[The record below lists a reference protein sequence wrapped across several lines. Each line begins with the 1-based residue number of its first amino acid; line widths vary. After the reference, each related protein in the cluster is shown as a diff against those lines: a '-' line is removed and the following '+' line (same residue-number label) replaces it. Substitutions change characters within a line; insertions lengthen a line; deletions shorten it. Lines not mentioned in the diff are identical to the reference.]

1 MRRSCFVQKRNF
13 YITAFQVFFRV
24 GEREYQYYL
33 SVREEIVEETLLW
46 RTLKGKR
53 PGVLFERSGQ
63 NVQLGD
69 SIRRASINTNVNPQM
84 PYLTLNLV
92 ERTRQYA
99 EKLAELNKGKQPSES
114 APGTQVHELM
124 KKLKPYL

>member
-1 MRRSCFVQKRNF
+1 M
-13 YITAFQVFFRV
+13 

-84 PYLTLNLV
+84 PYLIIFSKN
-92 ERTRQYA
+92 
-99 EKLAELNKGKQPSES
+99 
-114 APGTQVHELM
+114 
-124 KKLKPYL
+124 